1 MQAGLEDLATKFPA
15 AFAGYKL
22 EVTESHQK
30 TKADTSGTAKA
41 VIDSLNKLSDD
52 NFNVEK
58 DIEMLRDDQSSLD
71 FGVSEG
77 ALKGHAFHTYTLTS
91 ADESVVFELK
101 HNVEGRTVY
110 AEGTADAVKF
120 LAGKVKTGMEG
131 KVFSMIDVL
140 QAGAL
145 E

>member
-1 MQAGLEDLATKFPA
+1 MFINVH
-15 AFAGYKL
+15 KL
-22 EVTESHQK
+22 HSSLPLQ
-30 TKADTSGTAKA
+30 SGTAKA
-41 VIDSLNKLSDD
+41 VIDSLKRLSDD
-52 NFNVEK
+52 DFDVER
-58 DIEMLRDDQSSLD
+58 DTVLLRDDESSLA
-71 FGVSEG
+71 FGVSKE

-91 ADESVVFELK
+91 ADGSVVFELK

-120 LAGKVKTGMEG
+120 LATKVRSGMEG